1 MVKKAFCIAG
11 YSIRQWLTDPRI
23 ISLFIF
29 MIILIWNDLT
39 VIGDLTGMT
48 GIYTNPLI
56 FPFFS
61 SDPLKQLVL
70 LSGVVFLFSDAPF
83 INSNQLYVIARS
95 KRRPWALGQVLYILL
110 ASALYFLILMGVSVL
125 VLLPYASFE
134 TNGWGKIVNT
144 LAQTNAGVQLRLQFA
159 VSGKIVSNYTPLE
172 AFGLSFLLCWGVG
185 CFLGLVMF
193 VINLKWNK
201 RVGLVIDALI
211 LFLDLLT
218 LNILPLKYFH
228 FSPVSLSRLSVFDPS
243 GASEYPTI
251 GYGVA
256 FFGVSVVVLSVLAVV
271 SFQKT
276 PIEIAPEV

>member
-1 MVKKAFCIAG
+1 MVKKAFCIAA
-11 YSIRQWLTDPRI
+11 YSIRQWLTDPRV
-23 ISLFIF
+23 ISLFILMVLF
-29 MIILIWNDLT
+29 IWNDLT

-61 SDPLKQLVL
+61 SDPVKQLVL

-95 KRRPWALGQVLYILL
+95 KRRPWALGQVFYILL

-144 LAQTNAGVQLRLQFA
+144 LAQTDAGAQLHLQFA
-159 VSGKIVSNYTPLE
+159 VPMKIVSNYTPLE

-193 VINLKWNK
+193 VINLKFNK
-201 RVGLVIDALI
+201 RVGLAVSAVI
-211 LFLDLLT
+211 LFLDLLAI
-218 LNILPLKYFH
+218 NMFPVKYLH

-243 GASEYPTI
+243 GASSCPTI
-251 GYGVA
+251 GYAFV
-256 FFGVSVVVLSVLAVV
+256 FFGAGIVILSVLASVC
-271 SFQKT
+271 FKKT